1 VLSLV
6 IFIIIKRKAVEEKKQ
21 HAAVL
26 RVGILAALTN
36 MTGTDYKM
44 MKIKESL
51 DMFNGKGEK
60 TQRTFRFLISSM
72 ISLAAMIILSNKVFT
87 TYPNIIKALILSLF
101 MTYIMTVFNHL
112 RNIFVKFKIIN
123 RLKSQINYFRANFV
137 EELRVTNK
145 YTFEIT

>member
-1 VLSLV
+1 M
-6 IFIIIKRKAVEEKKQ
+6 EEKKQ

-36 MTGTDYKM
+36 ISGTDYKM